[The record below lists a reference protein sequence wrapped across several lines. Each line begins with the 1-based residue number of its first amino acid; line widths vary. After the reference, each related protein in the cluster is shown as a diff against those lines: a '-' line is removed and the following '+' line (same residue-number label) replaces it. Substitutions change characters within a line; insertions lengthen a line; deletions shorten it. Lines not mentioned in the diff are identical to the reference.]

1 MIALFIFSPKI
12 FILLSEPT
20 TNSEFSQVLQVFLF
34 FSDMGRSMIA
44 LFIAGFFCMFI
55 AFTTGVVGCWKTA
68 PGHIVSSAIMMLLA
82 CKYLLTYI
90 I

>member
-1 MIALFIFSPKI
+1 
-12 FILLSEPT
+12 
-20 TNSEFSQVLQVFLF
+20 
-34 FSDMGRSMIA
+34 MIA

-82 CKYLLTYI
+82 CKYTYRKVTSSKLSRLVAHSRI
-90 I
+90 FRLCMKGKFDAYVV

>member
-1 MIALFIFSPKI
+1 
-12 FILLSEPT
+12 
-20 TNSEFSQVLQVFLF
+20 
-34 FSDMGRSMIA
+34 MGRSMIA

-82 CKYLLTYI
+82 CKYTIRGLTKFWNHSGVWPKFSLVFEEFKFKI
-90 I
+90 SEG

>member
-1 MIALFIFSPKI
+1 
-12 FILLSEPT
+12 
-20 TNSEFSQVLQVFLF
+20 
-34 FSDMGRSMIA
+34 MIA

-82 CKYLLTYI
+82 CKYLYI
-90 I
+90 LAKLRLPTGQRQENFNFGPSLLKF

>member
-1 MIALFIFSPKI
+1 
-12 FILLSEPT
+12 
-20 TNSEFSQVLQVFLF
+20 
-34 FSDMGRSMIA
+34 MIA

-82 CKYLLTYI
+82 CKYTFFRFCCLDTFLSPEGTVSTESDA
-90 I
+90 